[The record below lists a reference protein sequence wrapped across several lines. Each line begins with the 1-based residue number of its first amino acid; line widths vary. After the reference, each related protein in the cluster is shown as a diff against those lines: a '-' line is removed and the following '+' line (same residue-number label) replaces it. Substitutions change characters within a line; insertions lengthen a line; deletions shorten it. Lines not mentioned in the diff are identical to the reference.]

1 MDIIEEQISLS
12 KIKAKIFAAQL
23 FILVTSTGVF
33 GQTSVTF
40 FFLAVLARSSFLCDV
55 LKNSQQKL
63 SPPSSGI
70 LSS

>member
-33 GQTSVTF
+33 GQTSV
-40 FFLAVLARSSFLCDV
+40 SFSFWLFWHV
-55 LKNSQQKL
+55 AHFSLMY
-63 SPPSSGI
+63 
-70 LSS
+70 